1 MSRIFVP
8 CIFPRNLS
16 RFPIACVVQ
25 SDENSGMNTEHL
37 AKELR
42 LIADRLVDLASRL
55 SSEHPSAMPRK
66 TANNICTRCG
76 KPIPENVKPVR
87 GAHYACYRRLI
98 RMVREG
104 LLTEEEVV
112 AAGMLLPPEPGGRL
126 PSTKKLDYA
135 AKIKEEARLAV
146 ERAKAHAKREAKP
159 E

>member
-1 MSRIFVP
+1 
-8 CIFPRNLS
+8 
-16 RFPIACVVQ
+16 
-25 SDENSGMNTEHL
+25 MNTEHF
-37 AKELR
+37 AKELKS
-42 LIADRLVDLASRL
+42 IAVRLVDLADKL
-55 SSEHPSAMPRK
+55 SGAHPAPLPPK
-66 TANNICTRCG
+66 VQTNICTRCG

-104 LLTEEEVV
+104 LITEAEVV

-135 AKIKEEARLAV
+135 AKIKEEARLAE